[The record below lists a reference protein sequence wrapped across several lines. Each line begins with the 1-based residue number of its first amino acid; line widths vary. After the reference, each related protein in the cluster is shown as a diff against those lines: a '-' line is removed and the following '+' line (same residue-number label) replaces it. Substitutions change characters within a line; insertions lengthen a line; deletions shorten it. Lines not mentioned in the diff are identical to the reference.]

1 MFVCCS
7 GHVLKAAAAG
17 SHGGRD
23 DDGESEP
30 LPPPP
35 RQLHKPVR
43 PLELLALEL
52 EPLKSTPLEMMQRL
66 C

>member
-1 MFVCCS
+1 MAAVTTTA
-7 GHVLKAAAAG
+7 KA
-17 SHGGRD
+17 S
-23 DDGESEP
+23 
-30 LPPPP
+30 LCPPP

-52 EPLKSTPLEMMQRL
+52 EPLKSTPRGLMQRL